1 MGIWHIWYLF
11 LSLTHFCFSRAL
23 LAHSTLNVWMIIRS
37 NTFIVNAL
45 SLHQFANIY
54 VTHSPINLPAS
65 FYFYVLCIVC
75 VSFCVDDLSTK
86 WSIMCAVCTHIQTRS
101 LIVMCPDRPL
111 LFLFFL
117 LFPRFRCNWLWLKNV
132 CITYTL
138 QLTMSTWCVL
148 FFSLPRMQTAT
159 WHAYHIVHSRAIR

>member
-1 MGIWHIWYLF
+1 MRFRFTNL
-11 LSLTHFCFSRAL
+11 LTFML
-23 LAHSTLNVWMIIRS
+23 LTVQYTYRHHSTS
-37 NTFIVNAL
+37 TCYAL
-45 SLHQFANIY
+45 RER
-54 VTHSPINLPAS
+54 
-65 FYFYVLCIVC
+65 VC

-111 LFLFFL
+111 LFSFFL

-159 WHAYHIVHSRAIR
+159 WHASRIYASCTRALYARDIVCWKLLELN